1 MSLFTANVS
10 LTTNICLQHDTFNGK
25 NKLQYHAVEAC

>member
-10 LTTNICLQHDTFNGK
+10 LKANTCLQHDTFKGK
-25 NKLQYHAVEAC
+25 NKLQYHAVEAY